1 MKQSNIR
8 NFSIVAHIDHGKSTL
23 SDRLIEYTGGL
34 ESREMKAQVLDSMDI
49 ERERG
54 ITIKAQTVRLNY
66 KAKNGETYQYSELVS
81 EIYSEILHNCV
92 EEDNK
97 LPDYTG
103 IALAM
108 EDIALLANRIVPGYR
123 KRKGD

>member
-1 MKQSNIR
+1 MTLEQFKENARLGI
-8 NFSIVAHIDHGKSTL
+8 ITEETHIEA
-23 SDRLIEYTGGL
+23 I
-34 ESREMKAQVLDSMDI
+34 MKAFAALPLKDLYHHSMRSEDFMEKDIVTEIFDSI
-49 ERERG
+49 
-54 ITIKAQTVRLNY
+54 QTMP
-66 KAKNGETYQYSELVS
+66 KNGETYQYSELVS